1 MFGNTETKEEEI
13 AYIRGCKDGM
23 EEAMDI
29 VKSSIKVQE
38 RTHAMLSR
46 LHRWKAHY
54 WNVEWDLSQLL
65 EGKDIVRP
73 SERRENWSKEKIDET
88 IEMFRY
94 QIQTLEEMKEE
105 K

>member
-1 MFGNTETKEEEI
+1 MFGDTKTKEEEI

-29 VKSSIKVQE
+29 VKSSIRVQE
-38 RTHAMLSR
+38 RTDAMLSR

-54 WNVEWDLSQLL
+54 WNVEWDLSRLL
-65 EGKDIVRP
+65 KGENVVRP
-73 SERRENWSKEKIDET
+73 SERRKNWTVEKIDEH

-94 QIQTLEEMKEE
+94 QIQKLEEMKEE
-105 K
+105 